1 MAVDVL
7 AEITNEHVEY
17 KSQALL
23 LEPVCSLILVVI
35 ILCVLVDYHNNSNVH
50 DLHFGKSLVEC

>member
-7 AEITNEHVEY
+7 AEITNEHMAY

-23 LEPVCSLILVVI
+23 LEPVCSVILVI
-35 ILCVLVDYHNNSNVH
+35 IIACVLVDYQSNSNVH
-50 DLHFGKSLVEC
+50 DLYFGKSLIEC